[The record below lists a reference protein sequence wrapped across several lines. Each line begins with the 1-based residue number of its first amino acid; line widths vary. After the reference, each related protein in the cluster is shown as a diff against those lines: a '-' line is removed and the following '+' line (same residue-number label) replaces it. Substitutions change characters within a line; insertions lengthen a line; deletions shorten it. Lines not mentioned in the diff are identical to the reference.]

1 MRGVDCCRGMDR
13 RHVFLS
19 PASLTI
25 VSVLTHYSAAAIT
38 IYSGMARQ
46 SIRTTRFQTE
56 RSTQV
61 GEAMRSSNR
70 IPFKWRRASREVAPE
85 MSFYFSYTSS
95 VRSKRGVTPI
105 IQRSADVL
113 RARLEGPGAAWIFV
127 RHRKHRSYGISGAV
141 LAFRGL

>member
-1 MRGVDCCRGMDR
+1 MYSFHLHRSRLCQYSRIIALP
-13 RHVFLS
+13 LS
-19 PASLTI
+19 PSIPEWLYRKSGQRASKL
-25 VSVLTHYSAAAIT
+25 
-38 IYSGMARQ
+38 
-46 SIRTTRFQTE
+46 E
-56 RSTQV
+56 RSTQI